1 MPFFLKFPPGPVV
14 TPHSALAD
22 GRLADALALQ
32 LTVAESGDPAAF
44 LLLFELQLLAERHRD
59 AWDTLGRIASASA
72 DWPAA
77 RRWYRHLVR
86 AAYRRHRTQ
95 RPAFLGE
102 IPRHARYRLRARDPA
117 RALAA
122 IDRADAAAPHLV
134 GHVDGR
140 EFDGLRDA
148 DDRLA
153 SVLEVFVD
161 SSYCWLPW
169 EDVRR
174 IELAPANR
182 IFGSA
187 FRPAR
192 LRLASGDELAAV
204 LPLVY
209 AGADEDWQR
218 LGLDTDFVSTDAGPP
233 RAVGAKLLWL
243 GEEEIPLGEIR
254 QLDVRPWT

>member
-1 MPFFLKFPPGPVV
+1 M
-14 TPHSALAD
+14 TPQSALAD

-32 LTVAESGDPAAF
+32 TAISESGDSPAL
-44 LLLFELQLLAERHRD
+44 LLLFELLLLAEKHRE
-59 AWDTLGRIASASA
+59 AWAALDRIASADA

-77 RRWYRHLVR
+77 RSWYRKLVR
-86 AAYRRHRTQ
+86 AAHRRHRNR
-95 RPAFLGE
+95 RPVFLGA

-122 IDRADAAAPHLV
+122 IDRADAASPHLV

-153 SVLEVFVD
+153 SVLEAFVGAD
-161 SSYCWLPW
+161 NCWLPW

-182 IFGSA
+182 VYESA

-192 LRLASGDELAAV
+192 IRLADGEELAAV

-209 AGADEDWQR
+209 ARADVDWQR
-218 LGLDTDFVSTDAGPP
+218 LGLDTDFAPTDAGPP
-233 RAVGAKLLWL
+233 RAVGAKLLWI
-243 GEEEIPLGEIR
+243 GEEELPLADLR
-254 QLDVRPWT
+254 QLDVWPGT